1 MKGAWDQCAESLK
14 QIISD
19 SPEVVRENFGEK
31 IDLLFLEQFKHF
43 FFLTEGELSKFK
55 IKRL

>member
-43 FFLTEGELSKFK
+43 FFKLKESSVSLK
-55 IKRL
+55 